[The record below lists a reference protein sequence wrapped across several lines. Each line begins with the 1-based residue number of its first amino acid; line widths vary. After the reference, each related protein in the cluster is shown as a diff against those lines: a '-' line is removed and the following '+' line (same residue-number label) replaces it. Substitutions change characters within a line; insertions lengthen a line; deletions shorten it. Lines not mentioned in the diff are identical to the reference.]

1 MAAVASIRNA
11 AGSDSVKLF
20 VGQVPKQ
27 LTEQQIAAIFGEA
40 GVVREIN
47 IIKDKLTKQSRG
59 CCFVIYNSREEADNA
74 IALFHDRRTLPPVA
88 SPLQVKYA
96 DGELERLEHK
106 LFVGMLPNSV
116 TEADVSNIFSKFG
129 RIKELSVIKGSQPNS
144 KGCAFLKYE
153 SKDQAIAAIEALNGH
168 HKMEGSTSALVV
180 KWADTEKERLARK
193 QQRAQASATNRL
205 AGQQQPSLFGAMP
218 IGYVTGPSPVNGYSY
233 QVYEN
238 VSGAMTKMT
247 LNGLEEEY
255 LHHMLDVKHLQSMK
269 GQITWFSFVQT
280 ASPYGLMPYST
291 PPVQSQQAISSGIM
305 GPVNLTVA
313 VPEQQS
319 PELMSHMT
327 NPNFQPVPYAGYI
340 DPVYQSLSGMQY
352 PMAYSGTLL
361 YQGLPQAVGTNG
373 MPIVGMSPGSAG
385 PLAANTGIA
394 PQTEGPPGANLFIY
408 HIPLEFGD
416 QELST
421 TFSSFGNV
429 ISAKVFVDRAT
440 GASKCFGFVSYD
452 SPEAA
457 QAAIN
462 VMNGF
467 QLSGKRLKVQL
478 KRDTKQGK
486 PGKEARVSVVTKIHS
501 NARDNGHLESC
512 TKQDTGP
519 AEMHTCFIN
528 MEI

>member
-1 MAAVASIRNA
+1 MAAVASQRDA
-11 AGSDSVKLF
+11 AGGGGGGDAVKLF

-27 LTEQQIAAIFGEA
+27 LSEQQIAAIFGEA
-40 GVVREIN
+40 GNVREIN
-47 IIKDKLTKQSRG
+47 IIKDKLTKHSRG
-59 CCFVIYNSREEADNA
+59 CCFVTYSTREEADNA
-74 IALFHDRRTLPPVA
+74 IAMFHDKRTLPPVA

-106 LFVGMLPNSV
+106 LFIGMLPNSV
-116 TEADVSNIFSKFG
+116 SEADVTNIFLKFG
-129 RIKELSVIKGSQPNS
+129 RIKELSVIKGSQPSS

-153 SKDQAIAAIEALNGH
+153 SKDQAIAAIEALNGV

-193 QQRAQASATNRL
+193 QQKAQASVTNRL

-218 IGYVTGPSPVNGYSY
+218 IGYVAAPAPINGYAY
-233 QVYEN
+233 QATN
-238 VSGAMTKMT
+238 A
-247 LNGLEEEY
+247 
-255 LHHMLDVKHLQSMK
+255 
-269 GQITWFSFVQT
+269 
-280 ASPYGLMPYST
+280 YGMMPYST
-291 PPVQSQQAISSGIM
+291 PQMQNQQGISGGLMSPM
-305 GPVNLTVA
+305 NLSMA

-319 PELMSHMT
+319 PELLTQMA
-327 NPNFQPVPYAGYI
+327 NPNFQPIQYAGYM
-340 DPVYQSLSGMQY
+340 DPVYQNFSGMQY
-352 PMAYSGTLL
+352 PMAYPGTLL
-361 YQGLPQAVGTNG
+361 YQGVPQTVGTNG
-373 MPIVGMSPGSAG
+373 MPILGMNPAASG
-385 PLAANTGIA
+385 PTTVNTGIA

-486 PGKEARVSVVTKIHS
+486 PY
-501 NARDNGHLESC
+501 
-512 TKQDTGP
+512 
-519 AEMHTCFIN
+519 
-528 MEI
+528 